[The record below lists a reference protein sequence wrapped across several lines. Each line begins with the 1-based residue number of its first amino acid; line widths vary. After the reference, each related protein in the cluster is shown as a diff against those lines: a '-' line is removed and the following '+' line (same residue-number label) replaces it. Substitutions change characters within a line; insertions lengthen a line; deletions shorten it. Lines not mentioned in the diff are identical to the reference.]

1 MIDTQV
7 FDYEG
12 LVRRMGG
19 SEFVEVFVGKYCACT
34 EKLLLLL
41 REALDAR
48 DYPEV
53 RLQAHSIKGAAASI
67 GAEVMREAALQME
80 HAAQKPEEQ
89 PALPLLLAD
98 LEKAFTEFRRAA
110 SPPGR

>member
-1 MIDTQV
+1 MIDARV

-12 LVRRMGG
+12 LVQRMGG
-19 SEFVEVFVGKYCACT
+19 DEFVEVFVGKYCACA
-34 EKLLLLL
+34 EKLLVLL
-41 REALDAR
+41 RGALDAG

-67 GAEVMREAALQME
+67 GAEVMRATALKME

-89 PALPLLLAD
+89 PVLPRLLAD
-98 LEKAFTEFRRAA
+98 LEAAFTEFRRVA
-110 SPPGR
+110 SPPTR